1 MKLIKYIWHE
11 LSTLQSWIFDGEPHI
26 DGHLYQ
32 DKYLRVEYGD
42 LGRET
47 KYFLIS
53 ECDCGKKSESWMSET
68 MYLQNKENL
77 PKRII

>member
-1 MKLIKYIWHE
+1 MKLILRLWHE
-11 LSTLQSWIFDGEPHI
+11 LDTLQSWLFDGEPHI

-32 DKYLRVEYGD
+32 DKYLRKESGD

-47 KYFLIS
+47 RYYIIS
-53 ECDCGKKSESWMSET
+53 ECECGKKSESWMNEM

-77 PKRII
+77 PKMLI